1 MKKILIAL
9 SLALVAILPIV
20 GFVGCKK
27 KSSDDEGKVNTK
39 IVGTW
44 KLTTAEYTLDQEDT
58 TEYDSYIDYLDE
70 NYEDNLLNCR
80 YVFEKDGTGRFYRDY
95 TNESTLIAFTWRMS
109 GTKVNITF
117 PSSVPLLERPIDSF
131 TYTSGKLRYDYKYDG
146 KVDTEITSHKYTIV
160 RTFILSKI

>member
-9 SLALVAILPIV
+9 SLVLVAILPIV

-27 KSSDDEGKVNTK
+27 KSSDDKEKVNTK

-44 KLTTAEYTLDQEDT
+44 KFTTAERNLDQDG
-58 TEYDSYIDYLDE
+58 TEYDSYINYLDE
-70 NYEDNLLNCR
+70 NHANNVLNYR